1 MRPESGKNRGRKA
14 IRLATAVVL
23 IVGVTLVVSA
33 GISAS
38 GANTDDDDDGQN
50 WTGVAMTGPALVAGD
65 IASRGSTT
73 TSGLAA
79 PTESVGTRMKKRHGK
94 YGQRKAISPIIA
106 TVLII
111 AVTLIASVAIGGFVF
126 GIFAQGQNSALVA
139 VTGTSLLAADF
150 TANPAPT
157 TFACV
162 TANPT
167 IPYLTVT
174 NTGSGSA
181 AIASVGITWAG
192 TNNAFSAS
200 STCNIGAAGTTS
212 ATSYLD
218 FAGSSD
224 LTATGATAA
233 ISGQAYTGTITLTN
247 GAQLL
252 LTGIWQ

>member
-1 MRPESGKNRGRKA
+1 MK
-14 IRLATAVVL
+14 V
-23 IVGVTLVVSA
+23 
-33 GISAS
+33 
-38 GANTDDDDDGQN
+38 QN
-50 WTGVAMTGPALVAGD
+50 
-65 IASRGSTT
+65 
-73 TSGLAA
+73 
-79 PTESVGTRMKKRHGK
+79 GK

-150 TANPAPT
+150 TATAVQT
-157 TFACV
+157 TFSCV
-162 TANPT
+162 TSAPV

-181 AIASVGITWAG
+181 AIATVAITWAG
-192 TNNAFSAS
+192 TNNAFSAGAV
-200 STCNIGAAGTTS
+200 CNIGASGTTS

-218 FAGSSD
+218 FVASAGGNH
-224 LTATGATAA
+224 LTATGAANA
-233 ISGQAYTGTITLTN
+233 VAGQTYTGTITLTN

-252 LTGIWQ
+252 FTGTWQ